1 MLEKNPIF
9 IALKKI
15 ATDVFSVKQKIGAT
29 TELSTINKTVV
40 GAINEIASRPTAT
53 SGITEEQARNIAKA
67 EVSALVDG
75 ADTALDTFAEVGE
88 RLKSGES
95 AATALLTEVS
105 VVKTR
110 LTTLETANS
119 GFEELPKVI
128 ERILSTG
135 A

>member
-1 MLEKNPIF
+1 MLENNPIF
-9 IALKKI
+9 VAIKKI
-15 ATDVFSVKQKIGAT
+15 AIEVFGVKQKIGSTA
-29 TELSTINKTVV
+29 ELSTINKTVV

-53 SGITEEQARNIAKA
+53 GGITEEQARNIAKA

-95 AATALLTEVS
+95 AATALLAEVS
-105 VVKTR
+105 GLKTR

-119 GFEELPKVI
+119 DFEELPKVI